1 MQPLL
6 KKLSEIRPPSLQY
19 LGVAYGLT
27 KELFNFWKKNG
38 YKQVYMKQSKNDIT
52 SEYSCIMLKELH

>member
-6 KKLSEIRPPSLQY
+6 KKLSEIRPPNLQY

-27 KELFNFWKKNG
+27 NELFHFWRKNG
-38 YKQVYMKQSKNDIT
+38 YKQVYLKQ
-52 SEYSCIMLKELH
+52 